1 MNNYE
6 IQSKQFKTAEEIEII
21 NLKNLET
28 AIRFLDD
35 EEFDELDQYDKLK
48 IKSLYNQ
55 YQSINDRLGF
65 SDDREEWEELDT
77 AKLEIL
83 YKVIEILK
91 LN

>member
-1 MNNYE
+1 MLENNK
-6 IQSKQFKTAEEIEII
+6 ST

-28 AIRFLDD
+28 ATRFLDD
-35 EEFDELDQYDKLK
+35 EEFDELDQYDRLK

-65 SDDREEWEELDT
+65 SDDREEWEELDE

-83 YKVIEILK
+83 YKVIKILK